1 MYLKK
6 ISIVNYKN
14 CKSSDIEF
22 SSKINCF
29 VGNNGQ
35 GKTNILDSIYY
46 LSFCKSNF
54 NPIDSENINNEEQFF
69 LIKGIFDIDGNESS
83 VFCGVKRNQKKQF
96 KLNDK
101 EYPRLADHIGSFPLV
116 MMSPYDND
124 LIIGGSELRRNFISS
139 IISQYDRQYL
149 DKLIDYN
156 KILKQRNALLK
167 QMAKDGKRDRDMIS
181 VWDDQ
186 MSILGADIYEKRRQ
200 FIEKFNPLFEEFYQY
215 ITLGKEKSRLAYIS
229 QLAEDNLAQLLE
241 KSFEKDLILQYT
253 SKGIHKDDLDFMLG
267 DFPMKRFGS
276 QGQQKSYVLAMKL
289 AQFEFLKRLKQ
300 FKPIILFDDIFDK
313 LDKERVTQLLK
324 LVSEHN
330 FGQIFITDT
339 TFEHLDAILNEID
352 SSFKIF
358 NIENGE
364 VTEIK
369 SKENSEF

>member
-6 ISIVNYKN
+6 ISIINYKN
-14 CKSSDIEF
+14 CKSSELDF

-69 LIKGIFDIDGNESS
+69 LIKGVFDIEGKESS

-101 EYPRLADHIGSFPLV
+101 EYTRLADHIGLFPLV
-116 MMSPYDND
+116 MMSPHDND
-124 LIIGGSELRRNFISS
+124 LIIGGSELRRNFINS
-139 IISQYDRQYL
+139 IISQYDKHYL

-156 KILKQRNALLK
+156 KLLKQRNVLLK
-167 QMAKDGKRDRDMIS
+167 QMAKEGKRDRDLIS
-181 VWDDQ
+181 VWDEQ
-186 MSILGADIYEKRRQ
+186 MSVLGADIYEKRVQ
-200 FIEKFNPLFEEFYQY
+200 FLKNFNPLFEEFYQY
-215 ITLGKEKSRLAYIS
+215 LTLGKEKTELIYVS
-229 QLAEDNLAQLLE
+229 QLADGNLSDLLE

-253 SKGIHKDDLDFMLG
+253 SKGIHKDDLDFMLEG
-267 DFPMKRFGS
+267 FPMKRFGS

-300 FKPIILFDDIFDK
+300 FKPIMLFDDIFDK

-324 LVSEHN
+324 LVSAHN

-339 TFEHLDAILNEID
+339 TFDRLDVILDEID

-358 NIENGE
+358 NIVEGE

-369 SKENSEF
+369 SKE